1 MIVRKVS
8 RRDALATVL
17 GGLVWAGQARSTQ
30 AQEGKS
36 PILKITVGGAPGS
49 IPDVVAR
56 LLGSRLGEVTGR
68 ASVVENKAGAGG
80 VAAIQAMLQGPRDG
94 NTVALATVGQA
105 VYNSYLFKNLPYD
118 PARDLVPVTKIT
130 ASTMVVAANPS
141 LPQQSMAEIIA
152 ASPETQ
158 ERIAIGTPP
167 AGTPPHLAALLLTQ
181 TMGLRIKV
189 VPYKTGPEALMG
201 AVRGEVQLLIDGP
214 TVIRSQVGL
223 GALRAVAVTSPARLS
238 DFPEAASVVELGYPD
253 ARVETWLGVF
263 APSGSP
269 PAAVEQLDRNIRR
282 LFADDILKG
291 KLADLGFV
299 PSLASGD
306 AFKREIAFDRER
318 WGKLITATGLT
329 LG

>member
-1 MIVRKVS
+1 MGFA
-8 RRDALATVL
+8 D
-17 GGLVWAGQARSTQ
+17 
-30 AQEGKS
+30 AQEGRS
-36 PILKITVGGAPGS
+36 PVLKITVGGGPGS

-68 ASVVENKAGAGG
+68 ASVIENKAGAGG
-80 VAAIQAMLQGPRDG
+80 VAAIQAIFQGPRDG

-105 VYNSYLFKNLPYD
+105 VFNSYLFKNLPYD
-118 PARDLVPVTKIT
+118 PVKDLVPVTKIAT
-130 ASTMVVAANPS
+130 STMVIAANPS
-141 LPQQSMAEIIA
+141 LPQQSMTEIVM

-167 AGTPPHLAALLLTQ
+167 AGTPPHLAALLLIQ
-181 TMGLRIKV
+181 TMRLRVKI

-214 TVIRSQVGL
+214 TVVRSQVGQ
-223 GALRAVAVTSPARLS
+223 GALRAMAVTSPARLS
-238 DFPEAASVVELGYPD
+238 DFPDAASVVELGYPN

-269 PAAVEQLDRNIRR
+269 MVAVEQLDRDIRR
-282 LFADDILKG
+282 LFADEILAG
-291 KLADLGFV
+291 KLADLGFK
-299 PSLASGD
+299 PSVASGD
-306 AFKREIAFDRER
+306 VFRREIQSDRER
-318 WGKLITATGLT
+318 WGKLIKASGVT